1 MFIYNGIDLEMFVKV
16 ISIETTL
23 VSDRQNI
30 FTSIPSKHGQIYRG
44 FKYGSKNIKVKCDV
58 KESTELDLYDTLDT
72 LSSIFDVDEPK
83 SLKINETGRIYFAVL
98 DGKIDREKITKGM
111 ETLELNFICPEPFSY
126 NADAKI
132 FNGDKSLFVENKGNI
147 PTPPIFNLSFQSD
160 AKYVQIDNETGDS
173 ILIGEYPKLLIAT
186 VEDNT
191 RVITEPCETTTNFTV
206 VGSGVDVGRS
216 ISGTVSPNEG
226 GSSYC
231 IKPADFGTG
240 DKWHGPALRLN
251 LPSGTSNLKD
261 FEVRVKMCHNS
272 KGELEYNETCSTDK
286 VSTTKYKV
294 TAKTVKLKETRSSS
308 SKTLLSIKRNVYL
321 QPSEVVNGWIKT
333 TYNSKS
339 GWIKISTGL
348 KKVTVTTA
356 NYYTNRAASLRASG
370 SKKSKL
376 LKTVPAGKPVIAYP
390 NSVSGKYTKCKYSG
404 INGYI
409 YTEYLTKGSNV
420 TVETDKEYDL
430 AEDKVGL
437 IECYGYSQTGT
448 KLFRL
453 GCYDD
458 QDYFESTYPLI
469 QVGNTDFLKD
479 TGFKVP
485 NPKTRT
491 DVSGNEDNLTVKKTT
506 LRSGRYGS
514 WNEFKGYL
522 VIRREK
528 GKWSARITK
537 YKDNE
542 IVKTLESPAPKKDD
556 SFPNE
561 DLNHLVFYFA
571 KYGDKPVCDTLAIN
585 HIIVNRL
592 NDNVSTEDKNIT
604 VIKAGDDITIDCAN
618 SKVYKNDELFMEH
631 VDIGSRFFEVPVGE
645 TDYRISSDDNSL
657 SSSAIINERWLN

>member
-16 ISIETTL
+16 ISIDTTL

-44 FKYGSKNIKVKCDV
+44 FKYGSKPIKIKCDI
-58 KESTELDLYDTLDT
+58 KESTELDLYDVLDT

-98 DGKIDREKITKGM
+98 DGEIDREKITKGM

-126 NADAKI
+126 NTDARI
-132 FNGDKSLFVENKGNI
+132 FNGYKSLFVENKGNI
-147 PTPPIFNLSFQSD
+147 PTPPIFNLSFQND
-160 AKYVQIDNETGDS
+160 ARYVQIDNETGES
-173 ILIGEYPKLLIAT
+173 ILIGEYPQLSVAT

-216 ISGTVSPNEG
+216 ISGTVSPNDG
-226 GSSYC
+226 SSSYC
-231 IKPADFGTG
+231 IKPSDFGTG

-261 FEVRVKMCHNS
+261 FEVRVKMCHNF

-294 TAKTVKLKETRSSS
+294 TAKTVKLKEKRLSS

-321 QPSEVVNGWIKT
+321 QPTEVVNGWIKT
-333 TYNSKS
+333 TYNKKV

-348 KKVTVTTA
+348 KKVTTTTA
-356 NYYTNRAASLRASG
+356 NYYTNATASLRASG

-376 LKTVPAGKPVIAYP
+376 LITIPKGVSLICYP
-390 NSVSGKYTKCKYSG
+390 NSVSGKYTKCKYKG
-404 INGYI
+404 ITGYV
-409 YTEYLTKGSNV
+409 YTEYLTAGSNV
-420 TVETDKEYDL
+420 TIETDKEYDL

-437 IECYGYSQTGT
+437 VECYGYSQTGT

-453 GCYDD
+453 GLYDD
-458 QDYFESTYPLI
+458 QDYFESTYPII
-469 QVGNTDFLKD
+469 QVGNQDFLKD

-485 NPKTRT
+485 SPNTRT
-491 DVSGNEDNLTVKKTT
+491 EVEGNDDKLTVKKTT
-506 LRSGRYGS
+506 LRSGKYGS
-514 WNEFKGYL
+514 WNEFLGYL
-522 VIRREK
+522 SIKREK
-528 GKWSARITK
+528 NKWSARITK
-537 YKDNE
+537 YKDDE
-542 IVKTLESPAPKKDD
+542 IVKTLESPAPKKDA

-571 KYGDKPVCDTLAIN
+571 QYGTKPVCDTLTIN
-585 HIIVNRL
+585 HIIIDKL
-592 NDNVSTEDKNIT
+592 NDNSSTEAKNIT

-618 SKVYKNDELFMEH
+618 GKVYKNDELFMEY
-631 VDIGSRFFEVPVGE
+631 VDIGSKFFDVPVGE
-645 TDYRISSDDNSL
+645 TDYKIYSDDGSII
-657 SSSAIINERWLN
+657 SSAIINERWLN